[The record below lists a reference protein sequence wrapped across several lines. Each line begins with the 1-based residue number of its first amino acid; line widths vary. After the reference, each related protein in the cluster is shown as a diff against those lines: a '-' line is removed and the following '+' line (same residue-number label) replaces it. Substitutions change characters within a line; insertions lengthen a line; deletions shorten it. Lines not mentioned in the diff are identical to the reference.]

1 MRRQRRATRRRETL
15 RLGGTAS
22 MSYIEAF
29 EFGFDGHTL
38 GMLLKHAR
46 LSGRRRVEE

>member
-1 MRRQRRATRRRETL
+1 MRGQRAAIRRRETL

-22 MSYIEAF
+22 MSHIKAF

-38 GMLLKHAR
+38 GMLVKQAR